1 MEGVENKCHRS
12 HGDRGAVLGSADDED
27 SARKLLRAGVRSPSL
42 ALFTQ
47 RPEGAWSRWK
57 FKVTAYPH
65 RVQHHEACLL
75 LRWCYKM
82 DIVIH

>member
-1 MEGVENKCHRS
+1 MENKCHRS

-27 SARKLLRAGVRSPSL
+27 SARKLLRAGVSSPSL

-47 RPEGAWSRWK
+47 RLEGAWSRWK